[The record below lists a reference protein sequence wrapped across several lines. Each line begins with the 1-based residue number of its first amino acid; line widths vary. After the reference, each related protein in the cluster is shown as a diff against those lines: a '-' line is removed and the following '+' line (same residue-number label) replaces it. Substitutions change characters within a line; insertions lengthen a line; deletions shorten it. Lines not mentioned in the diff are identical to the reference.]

1 MGIETITFQFHK
13 ILDLQAL
20 TNQLLSNVRSHTPV
34 SKCLFVNVLSNQ
46 KRVHIDEA
54 ENFLHAFL

>member
-34 SKCLFVNVLSNQ
+34 SKYLFVNVLSNQ
-46 KRVHIDEA
+46 
-54 ENFLHAFL
+54 NTCTY